1 LAMDY
6 GLSTFDARNVAVI
19 SGSYQLPFGTGNL
32 LPAGQSEW
40 KDTLAGGWSL
50 DAIVTARSGFPFTPQ
65 LSFNPSN
72 NGDTRNSVRPSF
84 NPDFTGP
91 VVLGGPDRYFNPNAF
106 IVPPNGTFGN
116 VGRDTF
122 VGPGLE
128 TFDLSVRKDTAVTE
142 RVKVELRAEFFNVLN
157 RANFNTPN
165 LIVFTQPSGSP
176 ATTAGIITSTS
187 SNSRQIQFG
196 LKVLW

>member
-1 LAMDY
+1 M
-6 GLSTFDARNVAVI
+6 
-19 SGSYQLPFGTGNL
+19 
-32 LPAGQSEW
+32 
-40 KDTLAGGWSL
+40 
-50 DAIVTARSGFPFTPQ
+50 TARPGFPFTPQ

-72 NGDTRNSVRPSF
+72 NGDTRNPVRPSF

-116 VGRDTF
+116 VGRDTLI
-122 VGPGLE
+122 GPGLE
-128 TFDLSVRKDTAVTE
+128 AFDLSARKDTALTE
-142 RVKVELRAEFFNVLN
+142 KVKVEFRAEFFNVLN
-157 RANFNTPN
+157 HANLNTPN

-176 ATTAGIITSTS
+176 ATTAGIVTSTTS
-187 SNSRQIQFG
+187 SARQIQFG